1 MIGELIQILGLAA
14 SLTVVGAYLQTNRT
28 SDDAWLN
35 WANALCWPFI
45 TVASVAVGA
54 WPAALITVMF
64 GVVGTWGLWKNRK
77 PSRYEYPD
85 LLAGTPD
92 QRAAAKLASKRGVW
106 LPSAQGRQTFTS
118 WRMPD
123 SVRRSARESLR
134 RSKTTGG
141 QQRR

>member
-45 TVASVAVGA
+45 AVASVAVGA
-54 WPAALITVMF
+54 WPAVLITVMF
-64 GVVGTWGLWKNRK
+64 GVIGTWGLWKNRK
-77 PSRYEYPD
+77 PRTSEPTQD
-85 LLAGTPD
+85 VTATLD
-92 QRAAAKLASKRGVW
+92 QIAAARLASRRGVE
-106 LPSAQGRQTFTS
+106 LRSAQGRQMLTS

-123 SVRRSARESLR
+123 SVRRGARESLR